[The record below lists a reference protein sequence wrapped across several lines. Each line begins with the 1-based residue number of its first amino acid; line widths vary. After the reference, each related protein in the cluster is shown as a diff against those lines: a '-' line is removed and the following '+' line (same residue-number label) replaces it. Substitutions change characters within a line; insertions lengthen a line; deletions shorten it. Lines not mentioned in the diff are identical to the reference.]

1 MKNRGRNISDKIIWI
16 EDIIN
21 SCETYEQT
29 LVAKK
34 LITNFNL
41 QLNPNNIK
49 SFKKFQIRIIID
61 LLYVLS
67 EKQNLINFSQNQ

>member
-16 EDIIN
+16 EDVIN

-49 SFKKFQIRIIID
+49 SFKKFQIKIIRD
-61 LLYVLS
+61 LLYTLS
-67 EKQNLINFSQNQ
+67 EKQNSINFSQN